1 MPAPFQTA
9 IKALKRPRWFSY
21 GPIRAVRNV
30 TLALLLAALPLGAQ
44 ASVTVAALGDSLTAG
59 YGLPQDQGFTAQL
72 QAWLRAKG
80 QDVTISNAGVSGDT
94 SAGALSRLNWTLSPS
109 VKALILN
116 IGANDM
122 LRGTDPAATAKNI
135 DAILKEAA
143 RQHVPV
149 LFIGIKSSGNYGPDY
164 KAQFDAIYPDLAA
177 KYHPIFFPD
186 YFGPF
191 LAVNPD
197 PAAMGQFLQDDH
209 LHPNAKGVATI
220 IESLGPQVLDLLKE
234 IQ

>member
-1 MPAPFQTA
+1 
-9 IKALKRPRWFSY
+9 L
-21 GPIRAVRNV
+21 RNV
-30 TLALLLAALPLGAQ
+30 TLALLLAAFPLAAG

-59 YGLPQDQGFTAQL
+59 YGLPQEQGFTAQL

-109 VKALILN
+109 VKAVILN

-122 LRGTDPAATAKNI
+122 LRGTDPGATAKNI
-135 DAILKEAA
+135 DAILKETT
-143 RQHVPV
+143 RQHIPV
-149 LFIGIKSSGNYGPDY
+149 LLVGIKSSGNFGPDY
-164 KAQFDAIYPDLAA
+164 KARFDAIYPDLAA
-177 KYHPIFFPD
+177 RYHTLFFPD

-209 LHPNAKGVATI
+209 LHPNAKGVTTI
-220 IESLGPQVLDLLKE
+220 VDSLGPQVLDLLKE